1 MSLCVIALSARR
13 IVTMS
18 SHAARRVDC
27 FSVFSAADP
36 SALPRI
42 LEVFSLFGLI
52 PNRCHSTCMETDHRQ
67 LVIDVQVAGLP
78 LGQAEQLAKRLSR
91 VITVTQVLCSEKQ
104 LAVA

>member
-1 MSLCVIALSARR
+1 
-13 IVTMS
+13 MS
-18 SHAARRVDC
+18 SRAPQRVDC

-52 PNRCHSTCMETDHRQ
+52 PNRCHSTCMDTDHSQ

-78 LGQAEQLAKRLSR
+78 LGLAEQLAKRLSR
-91 VITVTQVLCSEKQ
+91 VITVTQVLCSEKHR
-104 LAVA
+104 AAA